1 MEKTQTGKVIK
12 IQERM
17 SSFGLYSIVVVR
29 GDDGKKYSYI
39 HGRGFFNHYDGE
51 DHMDDFEDAVPVN
64 TGDSVRFLW
73 DFDKSG
79 KYRNISNISKM

>member
-1 MEKTQTGKVIK
+1 
-12 IQERM
+12 M
-17 SSFGLYSIVVVR
+17 SSL
-29 GDDGKKYSYI
+29 
-39 HGRGFFNHYDGE
+39 GFFNHYDGE